1 MRRRAR
7 RSGQPLG
14 PRPPRASHLNCPA
27 MNRRQYLRE
36 ISRAALGFSLLPLA
50 GCGSLERSAR
60 QDATKLTVTDLE
72 RQIPQW
78 LQEAKVPGLSIAII
92 DRGKLSWRR
101 GFGVTSTT
109 SRTPVTTDTIFTCC
123 SMTKPVFAYF
133 VMKLCEKGVLGL
145 DEPLTKYAPERYL
158 QGDSR
163 LDLITARHCLSHT
176 TGFQNWREEDGKPLS
191 IHFPPGTKWSYSG
204 EGYAYLASVVTRLMK
219 QSLEDYMQKQVLS
232 PFGMSSSA
240 YLWNDAIARRM
251 AWPHDSAGR
260 PLPNNKRSTHE
271 SVARY
276 GAAGDLLTTPT
287 DYARFLIEVIDPK
300 PSDEFRL
307 SRESRDE
314 MLRPHVPVPNAEQR
328 SSWAIG
334 WAIVHDG
341 DHNYIYHSGDDAGWH
356 AIGVA
361 SAANKS
367 GFVAMTNG
375 ELGTQVLGK
384 IFMSDFMQ
392 RLLKAGRQT
401 VGRA

>member
-1 MRRRAR
+1 
-7 RSGQPLG
+7 
-14 PRPPRASHLNCPA
+14 

-36 ISRAALGFSLLPLA
+36 SSRAALGISLLPLA
-50 GCGSLERSAR
+50 SCGNLEHSAR
-60 QDATKLTVTDLE
+60 QAATDLPVADLE
-72 RQIPQW
+72 RQVPRW
-78 LQEAKVPGLSIAII
+78 LEEAKVPGLSIAII
-92 DRGKLSWRR
+92 DRGRLTWCR
-101 GFGVTSTT
+101 GFGVTNAT
-109 SRTPVTTDTIFTCC
+109 SRAPVTTDTIFTCC

-145 DEPLTKYAPERYL
+145 DTPLTKYAPERYL
-158 QGDSR
+158 QGDPR

-204 EGYAYLASVVTRLMK
+204 EGYAYLASVVARLMN
-219 QSLEDYMQKQVLS
+219 QPLEDYMQAQVLS

-240 YLWNDAIARRM
+240 YLWNESIGNRM

-260 PLPNNKRSTHE
+260 PLPKNKKPTHE

-300 PSDEFRL
+300 PGDEFRL
-307 SRESRDE
+307 SLESRDE
-314 MLRPHVPVPNAEQR
+314 MVRPLVPVPNNEVR
-328 SSWAIG
+328 TSWAIG
-334 WAIVHDG
+334 WAIVHDDG
-341 DHNYIYHSGDDAGWH
+341 HDFLYHSGDDTGWH
-356 AIGVA
+356 SIGVA

-375 ELGTQVLGK
+375 EAGNQVLGK
-384 IFMSDFMQ
+384 VLMSDSMHRF
-392 RLLKAGRQT
+392 LKAGRQT
-401 VGRA
+401 VGRG